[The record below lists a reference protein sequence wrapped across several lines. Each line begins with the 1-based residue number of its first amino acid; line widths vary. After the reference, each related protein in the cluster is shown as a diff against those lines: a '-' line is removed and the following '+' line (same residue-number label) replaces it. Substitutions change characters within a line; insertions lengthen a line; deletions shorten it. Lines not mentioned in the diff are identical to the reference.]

1 MRREVNEWAIVQKDI
16 PGMEILHEEYK
27 KRLARYGVT
36 PDLWIFPPKMSIYA
50 AMVPPTVV
58 DRNHELGQ
66 STTKSFAAGPSAMG
80 TFRGVTVYETRTFDV
95 YENELP
101 IDLLRRNQ
109 QIGEYYVMA
118 DPHRYDNEDEH
129 PASHRDIIIYDEEL
143 DNWRRITFRHAATN
157 AVNLGEDGLLEAYV
171 DNEANRRRGRPNALD
186 RAAVADAVE
195 RHDMARFAPLP
206 DQRDLRIGHRF
217 GVTHRTRTLASF
229 SQDKHHL
236 KEATRGWNGQ
246 VQSRPAF
253 LAQRMA
259 DHDRRVRASNRAA
272 ATAAA
277 AAEGAT
283 ATAAAAPN
291 TTHRIVQVA
300 TGAPEKNN
308 GFFRDKTT
316 GLTGVYAS
324 ANGPGGKHTGRAQEH
339 DTEVLFVDE
348 RRTQASWK
356 GANLDTE
363 FATARTQAT
372 AAAAATAGGGA
383 TATAAA
389 AAATA
394 APQRVRPKSLVEHC
408 ADFVAEVDEAR
419 AGRSGAQARHA
430 GQDRT
435 VGSAAQWNSVPA
447 AKRSRRTGVDA
458 AEDLLFGSGSL
469 DGATATAAAYADS
482 PEYRYAQQ
490 VLGHA
495 QRLGYR
501 YGHYG
506 EETVRGYKAAADA
519 AAGVTVPNIGD
530 PITKEFIEALL
541 DAQVRVPFDVLLLR
555 PFMEYEMSSAV
566 LMKGGYETGATFV
579 GHSDFILGDDARH
592 DSAEDFFRLNSCALY
607 GPGLHAHSRVL
618 LCSFMTGFHSGRR
631 RPSRFCRGLF
641 SFELMCVVRPWVA
654 CSFPRIV
661 LHIHDRLSANCTT
674 ATSRFIPKRW

>member
-1 MRREVNEWAIVQKDI
+1 
-16 PGMEILHEEYK
+16 
-27 KRLARYGVT
+27 
-36 PDLWIFPPKMSIYA
+36 
-50 AMVPPTVV
+50 
-58 DRNHELGQ
+58 
-66 STTKSFAAGPSAMG
+66 
-80 TFRGVTVYETRTFDV
+80 
-95 YENELP
+95 
-101 IDLLRRNQ
+101 
-109 QIGEYYVMA
+109 
-118 DPHRYDNEDEH
+118 
-129 PASHRDIIIYDEEL
+129 
-143 DNWRRITFRHAATN
+143 
-157 AVNLGEDGLLEAYV
+157 
-171 DNEANRRRGRPNALD
+171 
-186 RAAVADAVE
+186 
-195 RHDMARFAPLP
+195 MARFAPLP

-272 ATAAA
+272 AAAAA

-389 AAATA
+389 AATA

-495 QRLGYR
+495 QRLGYQF
-501 YGHYG
+501 GHYG
-506 EETVRGYKAAADA
+506 EGHVTNRDRDLWVEQWIRDHQELFARRVDDETAYAPDA
-519 AAGVTVPNIGD
+519 AERARAREAVKNELRAEYDGRIPDTPGLGD
-530 PITKEFIEALL
+530 PITKEYIEALL

-579 GHSDFILGDDARH
+579 GHSARH